1 MLTNNSS
8 NNNLKSNNTKKLNNS
23 TWCSSNSNSLL
34 SRINT
39 SKMIKASRSYN
50 NSMPSNN
57 IRYKSRK
64 MMMKVKW
71 KKECNRWMMMTNR
84 RVTISK
90 YNSNSNSSISNTVKK
105 RMTKPKVKMK
115 KVKKWTKRPN
125 NAWCKSSTYNTKC
138 KCNNNRWKWMMKVT
152 MVRWKMNR
160 NNENS
165 TFLNFI

>member
-1 MLTNNSS
+1 
-8 NNNLKSNNTKKLNNS
+8 
-23 TWCSSNSNSLL
+23 
-34 SRINT
+34 
-39 SKMIKASRSYN
+39 MIKASRSYN

-125 NAWCKSSTYNTKC
+125 NA
-138 KCNNNRWKWMMKVT
+138 
-152 MVRWKMNR
+152 
-160 NNENS
+160 
-165 TFLNFI
+165 